1 MQVLKA
7 FCLLQLFINI
17 VVAMAGLEVHH
28 SSLQQF
34 EPMNTSCKADEIDS
48 AASYFHQADRVC
60 LVTEESANHNDS
72 TGLLKKGFMEYGYD
86 LP

>member
-7 FCLLQLFINI
+7 FCLLQLSINI

-28 SSLQQF
+28 SSHQQF
-34 EPMNTSCKADEIDS
+34 EPMRTSCKADEIVS
-48 AASYFHQADRVC
+48 TPPYSHLADREF
-60 LVTEESANHNDS
+60 LVTEESTNHNGS
-72 TGLLKKGFMEYGYD
+72 TELLRKGFMEYGYD